1 MLQGPGDTI
10 YLPGSHAAHAVLNLD
25 RSLGVTENILT
36 VEALLELPHRLLL
49 GGGLLPDMAEG
60 ERREERLWKCLMR
73 RELGLEEREVM
84 REGLRQVEGKLGER
98 RGGMVCHQTS
108 YGRKWVGVR
117 VGKEV
122 EEE

>member
-1 MLQGPGDTI
+1 M
-10 YLPGSHAAHAVLNLD
+10 
-25 RSLGVTENILT
+25 GVTENILT